1 MIEFLLELFS
11 DIIFEFLLA
20 PIFMPEFD
28 LTASPKF
35 NGFRMVLTSLIDGG
49 ITAAG
54 AWLLIESLTAD
65 PISIMIVFVAAVLLL
80 AGLFMWYRV
89 SIRFFNYRRALVRKD
104 SGRKTVSRTLRLS
117 PATRSIFKRR

>member
-1 MIEFLLELFS
+1 
-11 DIIFEFLLA
+11 
-20 PIFMPEFD
+20 MPEFD
-28 LTASPKF
+28 LTASPQF

-80 AGLFMWYRV
+80 AAGSSCGTGLASDFSTIAAR
-89 SIRFFNYRRALVRKD
+89 
-104 SGRKTVSRTLRLS
+104 
-117 PATRSIFKRR
+117 

>member
-1 MIEFLLELFS
+1 
-11 DIIFEFLLA
+11 
-20 PIFMPEFD
+20 MPEFD

-80 AGLFMWYRV
+80 AGPSCGTGLASDFSTIAAR
-89 SIRFFNYRRALVRKD
+89 
-104 SGRKTVSRTLRLS
+104 
-117 PATRSIFKRR
+117 

>member
-80 AGLFMWYRV
+80 AGLF
-89 SIRFFNYRRALVRKD
+89 RFFNYRRALVKERAEKIAAE
-104 SGRKTVSRTLRLS
+104 KPYQEL
-117 PATRSIFKRR
+117 